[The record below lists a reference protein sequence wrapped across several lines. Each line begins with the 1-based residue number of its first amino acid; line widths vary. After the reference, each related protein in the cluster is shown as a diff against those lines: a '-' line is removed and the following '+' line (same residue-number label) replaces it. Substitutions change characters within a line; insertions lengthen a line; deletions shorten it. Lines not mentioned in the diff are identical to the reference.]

1 MAAHRAATFISYS
14 LKEPVMP
21 TSSTPFET
29 PLVDTHAH
37 LYTLDMP
44 LNANAWHKPA
54 HDATVE
60 QYLSVLDT
68 HGVQF
73 AVLAAASIYGDYND
87 YHIRACRRH
96 ARLRTTII
104 AHPGLDMYTLE
115 RMKADGV
122 VGIRLQWRNVQD
134 RPDLNSG
141 PYQRLLRRVAD
152 LDWHVHLHDD
162 SHRLPQTIQILEQA
176 GVKVVI
182 DHFGRP
188 DEQHGLDAP
197 GFQAVLRSVDRG
209 NTWVKLSA
217 GFRLPSENFAKACAA
232 ELLKSAGPERLLW
245 GSDWPFAAFEDRVC
259 YADTIAA
266 FINWVPDEHARRKIA
281 GETALKLYFS

>member
-1 MAAHRAATFISYS
+1 MISQPAS
-14 LKEPVMP
+14 AEA
-21 TSSTPFET
+21 

-44 LNANAWHKPA
+44 LNARAWHRPA
-54 HDATVE
+54 HDASMKD
-60 QYLSVLDT
+60 YLSVLNR

-87 YHIRACRRH
+87 YHIRACRQH
-96 ARLRTTII
+96 PRLRTTII
-104 AHPGLDMYTLE
+104 AHPRLDMYTLE

-122 VGIRLQWRNVQD
+122 VGIRLQWRNVEN
-134 RPDLNSG
+134 RPDLASDE
-141 PYQRLLRRVAD
+141 YQYLLKRVAD
-152 LDWHVHLHDD
+152 LDWHVHVHDD
-162 SHRLPQTIQILEQA
+162 SYRLPETLRLLEQT

-188 DEQHGLDAP
+188 DEQHGLNAP
-197 GFQAVLRSVDRG
+197 GFQAVLRSVDKG

-217 GFRLPSENFAKACAA
+217 GFRLPSENLASTCAA

-245 GSDWPFAAFEDRVC
+245 GSDWPFAAFEDRVS

-266 FINWVPDEHARRKIA
+266 FTRWVPNQQARRKIA

>member
-1 MAAHRAATFISYS
+1 MT
-14 LKEPVMP
+14 
-21 TSSTPFET
+21 TPA

-37 LYTLDMP
+37 LFTLDMP
-44 LNANAWHKPA
+44 LDADAWHSPTQ
-54 HDATVE
+54 DARAE
-60 QYLSVLDT
+60 RYMAVLDE

-87 YHIRACRRH
+87 YHIRSCRQYP
-96 ARLRTTII
+96 RLRTTIL
-104 AHPGLDMYTLE
+104 AQPQYDMYTLE

-122 VGIRLQWRNVQD
+122 VGIRLQWRHLKE
-134 RPDLNSG
+134 RPDLNS
-141 PYQRLLRRVAD
+141 PEYRRLLRRVVD
-152 LDWHVHLHDD
+152 LDWHVHVHDD
-162 SHRLPQTIQILEQA
+162 SHRLPDTICLLQNA

-188 DEQHGLDAP
+188 SPERGLNDA
-197 GFQAVLRSVDRG
+197 GFQAVLRSVDKG

-217 GFRLPSENFAKACAA
+217 GFRLPSEDFARQCAA

-245 GSDWPFAAFEDRVC
+245 GSDWPFVAFEGRVQ

-266 FINWVPDEHARRKIA
+266 LARWIPDEQARRTIA

>member
-1 MAAHRAATFISYS
+1 MS
-14 LKEPVMP
+14 LSPLSPLRPEA
-21 TSSTPFET
+21 

-44 LNANAWHKPA
+44 LNANAWHAPTQ
-54 HDATVE
+54 DASVE
-60 QYLSVLDT
+60 RYLSVLDE

-96 ARLRTTII
+96 PRLRTTII
-104 AHPGLDMYTLE
+104 AHPQLDMYTLE
-115 RMKADGV
+115 RMKNDGV
-122 VGIRLQWRNVQD
+122 VGIRLQWRNVKD
-134 RPDLNSG
+134 RPDLNSTE
-141 PYQRLLRRVAD
+141 YRRLLKRVAD
-152 LDWHVHLHDD
+152 LDWHVHVHDD
-162 SHRLPQTIQILEQA
+162 CHRLPQTIRLLEQA
-176 GVKVVI
+176 NVKVVI

-188 DEQHGLDAP
+188 DQEHGLTSA
-197 GFQAVLRSVDRG
+197 GFQAILQSIDKG

-217 GFRLPSENFAKACAA
+217 GFRLASQELARQCAA
-232 ELLKSAGPERLLW
+232 QLLKSAGPERLLW
-245 GSDWPFAAFEDRVC
+245 GSDWPFAAFEERIS

-266 FINWVPDEHARRKIA
+266 FKSWVPDEQARRKIA

>member
-1 MAAHRAATFISYS
+1 MSFSS
-14 LKEPVMP
+14 LPLEA
-21 TSSTPFET
+21 

-44 LNANAWHKPA
+44 LNANAWHKPPR
-54 HDATVE
+54 DATVE
-60 QYLSVLDT
+60 HYLSVLDT

-104 AHPGLDMYTLE
+104 AHPQLDMYTLE

-122 VGIRLQWRNVQD
+122 VGIRLQWRNVEE
-134 RPDLNSG
+134 RPDLTSVE
-141 PYQRLLRRVAD
+141 YQRLLRRVAD
-152 LDWHVHLHDD
+152 LNWHVHVHDD
-162 SHRLPQTIQILEQA
+162 SHRLPETIRLLEQA
-176 GVKVVI
+176 GVRLVI

-188 DEQHGLDAP
+188 NEQHGLAAP
-197 GFQAVLRSVDRG
+197 GFQAVLQSVDRG

-217 GFRLPSENFAKACAA
+217 GFRLPSENFARECAA

-245 GSDWPFAAFEDRVC
+245 GSDWPFAAFENRVS
-259 YADTIAA
+259 YADTISA
-266 FINWVPDEHARRKIA
+266 FTRWIPDKHARRKIA